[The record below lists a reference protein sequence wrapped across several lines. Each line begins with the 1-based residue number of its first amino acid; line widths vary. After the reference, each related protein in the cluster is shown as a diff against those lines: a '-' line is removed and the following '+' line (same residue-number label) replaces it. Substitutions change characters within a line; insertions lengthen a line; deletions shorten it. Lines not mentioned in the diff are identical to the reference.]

1 MKKDY
6 SFGRMTAMKTKQ
18 EREQQAMEEK
28 DRKDNKCRILFLE
41 HYLMD
46 QGVCE

>member
-1 MKKDY
+1 MA
-6 SFGRMTAMKTKQ
+6 AMKTKQ

-28 DRKDNKCRILFLE
+28 DRKDNKCWILFLE